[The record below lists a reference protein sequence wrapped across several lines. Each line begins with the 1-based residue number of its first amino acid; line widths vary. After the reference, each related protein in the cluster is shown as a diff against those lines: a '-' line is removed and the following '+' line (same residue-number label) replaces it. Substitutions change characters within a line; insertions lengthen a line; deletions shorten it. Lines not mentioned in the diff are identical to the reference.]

1 MAKNNMEDNEEGVA
15 WLIGGLVDWLVERL
29 KGLLDAGWFPKEEI
43 NFGLNHQIDKD
54 EYEKF

>member
-1 MAKNNMEDNEEGVA
+1 MEDNEEGVA